1 MRATL
6 LAAAYVDRTTMSG
19 PAGRGTWNPDG
30 ADEPP
35 DGRVFFPDWPR
46 FTRADRAS
54 RFVLAASTLLPA
66 ALPADPARVAVI
78 LGSRSGCLDADRA
91 FAASRA
97 DRALPSVYARTLPS
111 TAGAELAIL
120 RGCRGPN
127 LAIVQDAAPDLRAV
141 AVAVAELAAGTCDAA
156 FAGAY
161 DAVGREPGSGW
172 ACLLLLGRAGLPG
185 PATLDVVRAPSDAS
199 DAAPA
204 RSPLMDLVDFLYD
217 PSAPLAFEVA
227 ACGAG
232 SRLGLSF
239 VRARGV
245 P

>member
-1 MRATL
+1 MHATL

-19 PAGRGTWNPDG
+19 PAGRGTWNPSG
-30 ADEPP
+30 ADVPP

-54 RFVLAASTLLPA
+54 RFVLAASTLLPG
-66 ALPADPARVAVI
+66 ALPADPARVAVV

-97 DRALPSVYARTLPS
+97 DRPLPSVYARTLPS

-127 LAIVQDAAPDLRAV
+127 LSLVQDAAPDLRAV
-141 AVAVAELAAGTCDAA
+141 AVAVAELAAGSCDAA

-161 DAVGREPGSGW
+161 DAVEGEPGSGW
-172 ACLLLLGRAGLPG
+172 ACLLLLGRAGVPG
-185 PATLDVVRAPSDAS
+185 PATLDVARTPSDAC

-204 RSPLMDLVDFLYD
+204 RSPLMDLADFLYD
-217 PSAPLAFEVA
+217 PSAPTAFDVA
-227 ACGAG
+227 ASGAG
-232 SRLGLSF
+232 SRLALS
-239 VRARGV
+239 VRRARGV